1 MKLAADFGGRMSDSM
16 RVIAQI
22 ISVCAIALGMGLLVG
37 GITIDPSNRL
47 QDLSEL
53 ARTLNQSEREIAFYR
68 DLSAALKGVGATFL
82 TLGAFGLLVP
92 WANVL
97 VYGRR
102 PNEPTM
108 QE

>member
-1 MKLAADFGGRMSDSM
+1 M
-16 RVIAQI
+16 RVIAQVV
-22 ISVCAIALGMGLLVG
+22 SVCAIALGMGLLVG
-37 GITIDPSNRL
+37 GITIDPANRV

-68 DLSAALKGVGATFL
+68 ELSAALKGVGAAFL

-92 WANVL
+92 WANIL

-102 PNEPTM
+102 NEEPAKRD
-108 QE
+108 